1 MKNTSFKYLRKQH
14 KYFLCKQINF
24 KYFVILLWCFWWAQD
39 SRRWRAWH
47 LLSSW
52 HSVPLFHHIHLVIN
66 THTQVQTKH
75 RDKWHS
81 QTPLHLPSHVTSC
94 LWMRD
99 CGRKAEVLTA
109 SRAALL
115 SVCHSHACAGTTT
128 NKSHTRIDWI
138 LCILLFVHYRN
149 FQWHCK
155 HHLTDIQEWTGNRLA
170 LCRDIICTG
179 VCLMFGWVIIG

>member
-1 MKNTSFKYLRKQH
+1 MKDTSFKYLRKQH

-75 RDKWHS
+75 TETNGIHK
-81 QTPLHLPSHVTSC
+81 PLYISHP
-94 LWMRD
+94 M
-99 CGRKAEVLTA
+99 
-109 SRAALL
+109 SRLVCEWGIVGERQRCWRPLVQRFYL
-115 SVCHSHACAGTTT
+115 SVT
-128 NKSHTRIDWI
+128 
-138 LCILLFVHYRN
+138 
-149 FQWHCK
+149 
-155 HHLTDIQEWTGNRLA
+155 LTPAQVQPQTSRTLA
-170 LCRDIICTG
+170 LIEYCVFCSLCTTG
-179 VCLMFGWVIIG
+179 TFNDTANITSPTFKSGQEIDLLCVGTLSAQVCV